1 LSPRPYSMAHRDL
14 AAEQTRARIM
24 RAARELLSDPA
35 GISAFTIEAVAKQAR
50 VARMTVYY
58 QFQSKRG
65 LLEALFDDVARGGEM
80 ARLKDAFR
88 EPDPRKALDEFIAR
102 FVFFWSSDRLI
113 IRRLRSLGALDP
125 EIDEGLR
132 ARDDRRRHGLQVIFG
147 RLFQGQSTVPSEQ
160 GEEFVDILQ
169 MLTSF
174 ETYDQL
180 AGNERSAAEVASRVQ
195 KLAWRLLG
203 WSSEGR
209 NGGLYG

>member
-1 LSPRPYSMAHRDL
+1 MAHRDL

-147 RLFQGQSTVPSEQ
+147 RLFRSWDPIPIHATGT
-160 GEEFVDILQ
+160 
-169 MLTSF
+169 
-174 ETYDQL
+174 QL
-180 AGNERSAAEVASRVQ
+180 SLSRSHLARAGRRDGD
-195 KLAWRLLG
+195 KRCPWH
-203 WSSEGR
+203 
-209 NGGLYG
+209 